1 MYACVTIQTIA
12 QKKPTELMKLFV
24 RFIYENSTTLLD
36 IT

>member
-1 MYACVTIQTIA
+1 VTIQTIEQ
-12 QKKPTELMKLFV
+12 QKNTELMKLFV